1 MRKYIINLTLILTVI
16 ILFSLIY
23 LSIYGIKTKKF
34 NSLIN
39 EQINQFDNKLSLKVN
54 NVFLKLNL
62 RERSIKLDT
71 QNAKIFADNKFL
83 NLSKI
88 DLNINI
94 VNFLRKNNSINNI
107 KILTGE
113 TKIKE
118 LTSFLNAYKFSLPRL
133 IIYNQIKKGS
143 VEALI
148 DINFKDNLKK
158 NYNIS
163 IKGKLTDAKVNVLNN
178 YSFNN
183 IDLDFYIQDNAYS
196 LSNIHFISDGINFK
210 SKNLIINKSNKI
222 YKVSG
227 DIESK
232 KGLINS
238 NYFSKLLN
246 YNLDFIENKK
256 ILVDSKNQFNFILNE
271 KRKLKNLNLNSQIN
285 FKEIFINKK
294 YQKLVYLK
302 KGTIKS
308 KYSKKE
314 LKININS
321 GYSFLNKKYENN
333 EKDNINIDII
343 KINNKDFKVKA
354 IIKNEDNK
362 INSKELFNYFD
373 IDRNLIKDQEIV
385 FTSENELTFNI
396 DKKKEIKNLKVKSDL
411 NIEELLFR
419 YKFPALRN
427 ILNNFDDII
436 KTNKNIVNLEF
447 YKNKLYINALGS
459 YSLKKE
465 YDNFN
470 FKILKN
476 NKNLNFSSKIEIK
489 NNPITLKDINYKKE
503 KNVFSNIEIEGEYL
517 NDKKVKFNKINYIE
531 NNNRILISN
540 LYLSNNFKIIDVE
553 TLMLKFINENKNIN
567 HLDLSK
573 KENKFI
579 VVSKNFDAKSILEN
593 IIDGDSNNK
602 FLNNFKNLNSQ
613 IILNLNNLLI
623 NEIDYMS
630 KFSGNLNVRK
640 NKIISGEIKSYLND
654 KNNFS
659 LDIKTNSQ
667 KEKITK
673 ILIDKPGP
681 FVKNY
686 KFIKGFNDGI
696 LSYKSIEKNEVN
708 NANLKIFDFKI
719 KEVPVLA
726 KILTLASF
734 QGIADLLTGEGI
746 RFEEFEMKYESSK
759 NLTTIN
765 EMYATGPAMSILME
779 GYIEKNKLTSLRGTL
794 VPATTL
800 NKYIG
805 KIKILGNILVGKKK
819 GEGVFG
825 VSFKIK
831 GPPNDL
837 KSTVNPIKTLTPRFI
852 TRTLDRL
859 KKD

>member
-1 MRKYIINLTLILTVI
+1 M
-16 ILFSLIY
+16 
-23 LSIYGIKTKKF
+23 
-34 NSLIN
+34 
-39 EQINQFDNKLSLKVN
+39 
-54 NVFLKLNL
+54 
-62 RERSIKLDT
+62 
-71 QNAKIFADNKFL
+71 
-83 NLSKI
+83 
-88 DLNINI
+88 
-94 VNFLRKNNSINNI
+94 KN
-107 KILTGE
+107 
-113 TKIKE
+113 
-118 LTSFLNAYKFSLPRL
+118 
-133 IIYNQIKKGS
+133 
-143 VEALI
+143 
-148 DINFKDNLKK
+148 KDNLKK

-517 NDKKVKFNKINYIE
+517 NNKKVKFNKINYIE